1 MISLSC
7 LRNGHL
13 SFTTPL
19 YVREREAGRSLFVMA
34 SKLWNSL
41 PLKLRT
47 SHLISVF
54 KHSLYWNF
62 LSFQERHVKQ
72 PLSQNCSFYKAFSI
86 CLHVYVVASFSHLYL
101 SMFIVYCIFFLKFL
115 DFSYVIMLIFNFLY
129 FLNICIFVINSILHP
144 VGEDHK
150 FINVFPLLWV
160 TLIKQSL
167 IDWLSSVSLTIN
179 IKENF
184 NHQKL
189 RKIAG
194 GKKVYEPYIWKKI
207 FQILKREFL
216 CNHILGSN
224 FRRLL
229 ILLCSYNIQRWYFN
243 NWIRK
248 W

>member
-1 MISLSC
+1 M
-7 LRNGHL
+7 
-13 SFTTPL
+13 
-19 YVREREAGRSLFVMA
+19 
-34 SKLWNSL
+34 
-41 PLKLRT
+41 
-47 SHLISVF
+47 
-54 KHSLYWNF
+54 
-62 LSFQERHVKQ
+62 QQ
-72 PLSQNCSFYKAFSI
+72 PLFQNCSSYKAFCI
-86 CLHVYVVASFSHLYL
+86 CLHLNVVTSFSHLYL
-101 SMFIVYCIFFLKFL
+101 SMFIVYCIFFFLKFL

-144 VGEDHK
+144 VGEGHK

-189 RKIAG
+189 IKIAG
-194 GKKVYEPYIWKKI
+194 GKNVYEPYICKKI
-207 FQILKREFL
+207 FQLLKRKFP

-224 FRRLL
+224 FQRLL

-243 NWIRK
+243 NLIRK